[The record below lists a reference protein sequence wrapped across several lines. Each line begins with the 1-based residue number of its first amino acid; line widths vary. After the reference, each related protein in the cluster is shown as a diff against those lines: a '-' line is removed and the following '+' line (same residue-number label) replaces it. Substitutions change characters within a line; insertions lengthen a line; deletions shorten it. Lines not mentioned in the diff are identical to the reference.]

1 MGQLPSLDRFDLLA
15 YAVIGALLG
24 VAYLVYPT
32 RLAKVTAW
40 TTAFTVFFCWIGFF
54 LWKWMYEI
62 EM

>member
-1 MGQLPSLDRFDLLA
+1 
-15 YAVIGALLG
+15 LLG